1 MIMQTPTIER
11 AAKAVSDKGSAER
24 REHMESLLSFGEG
37 FRLESGITLPRI
49 DIAYETFGTL
59 NNDGTNA
66 ILVCHALTGNAHA
79 GSAGPSAVRAGWW
92 DGIIGKGKGL
102 DTDRYFVVCSNI
114 LGSCYGTTGPTSPNP
129 ATGRQYRT
137 DFPQVTVRDM
147 VRVQKRLL
155 EAIGVRRIETVIGG
169 SLGGMQVLEWGIL
182 YPDFVRTL
190 IPIATSAK
198 HSAWCIGISEAQR
211 LAIMSDPAWNGGNY
225 TEQPAQGLALARMI
239 AMISY
244 RSRPSFEAKFGRI
257 TVAGTTQERILN
269 VFDRLPYSFQIES
282 YLRYQGQKLVERFDA
297 NTYLS
302 LTRAMDLHDVSTGRG
317 SVKDALGEIKA
328 KALCVGISS
337 DVLYPTVEQQQISE
351 ALPHG
356 RYAEIES
363 IHGHDA
369 FLIECEALNGLI
381 RRFLE

>member
-1 MIMQTPTIER
+1 MNAQTIER
-11 AAKAVSDKGSAER
+11 AAARVPPTGSAER
-24 REHMESLLSFGEG
+24 REHSLLSFGEE
-37 FRLESGITLPRI
+37 FLLESGVSLPRI

-59 NNDGTNA
+59 NDEGTNA

-79 GSAGPSAVRAGWW
+79 GRKDAAGAGAGWW

-102 DTDRYFVVCSNI
+102 DTDRYFVICSNI
-114 LGSCYGTTGPTSPNP
+114 LGSCYGTTGPTSLDPG
-129 ATGRQYRT
+129 TGRQYRT
-137 DFPQVTVRDM
+137 TFPQVTVRDM

-155 EAIGVRRIETVIGG
+155 DTIGVRRIETVIGG

-182 YPDFVRTL
+182 YPDFVRTI
-190 IPIATSAK
+190 IPVATSAM

-211 LAIMSDPAWNGGNY
+211 LAIMGDPAWEGGNY
-225 TEQPAQGLALARMI
+225 TKQPAQGLALARMI

-244 RSRPSFEAKFGRI
+244 RSRLSFEGKFGRT
-257 TVAGTTQERILN
+257 TVTGANQERFPS
-269 VFDRLPYSFQIES
+269 VFDQLPYSFQIES
-282 YLRYQGQKLVERFDA
+282 YLRYQGQKLVDRFDA
-297 NTYLS
+297 NTYLL
-302 LTRAMDLHDVSTGRG
+302 LTRAMDLHDVSAGRG
-317 SVKDALGEIKA
+317 SVNDALGEIKA

-337 DVLYPTVEQQQISE
+337 DVLYPVVEQQQIAG

-369 FLIECEALNGLI
+369 FLIEFEVLNCLI
-381 RRFLE
+381 RQFLG

>member
-1 MIMQTPTIER
+1 MPAQTIER
-11 AAKAVSDKGSAER
+11 APVRASQTGSAER
-24 REHMESLLSFGEG
+24 REHMESSLSFGEK
-37 FRLESGITLPRI
+37 FLLESGYSLPRI
-49 DIAYETFGTL
+49 EIAYETFGTL

-66 ILVCHALTGNAHA
+66 IVVCHALTGNAHA
-79 GSAGPSAVRAGWW
+79 GSGGSAEVNAGWW

-114 LGSCYGTTGPTSPNP
+114 LGSCYGTTGPTSLNP

-137 DFPQVTVRDM
+137 AFPQVSVRDM
-147 VRVQKRLL
+147 VRVQKKLL
-155 EAIGVRRIETVIGG
+155 DTLGVRRIETVIGG

-211 LAIMSDPAWNGGNY
+211 LAIMSDPAWEGGNY

-244 RSRPSFEAKFGRI
+244 RSRPSFEARFGRT
-257 TVAGTTQERILN
+257 TVTGTDHERALRM
-269 VFDRLPYSFQIES
+269 FDQLPYSFQIES

-302 LTRAMDLHDVSTGRG
+302 LSRVMDLHDVSAGRG
-317 SVKDALGEIKA
+317 SVQDALGEIKG
-328 KALCVGISS
+328 KALCIGISS
-337 DVLYPTVEQQQISE
+337 DVLYPVVEQQQISE
-351 ALPHG
+351 ALPQGH
-356 RYAEIES
+356 YAEIES

-369 FLIECEALNGLI
+369 FLIEFEALNGLI

>member
-1 MIMQTPTIER
+1 MHPRTTER
-11 AAKAVSDKGSAER
+11 APVRVPQAGSTER
-24 REHMESLLSFGEG
+24 REQSLISFGEE
-37 FRLESGITLPRI
+37 FLLESGVSLPRI

-59 NNDGTNA
+59 NEDGTNA
-66 ILVCHALTGNAHA
+66 IVVCHALTGNAHA
-79 GSAGPSAVRAGWW
+79 GSKGPASGNAGWW

-114 LGSCYGTTGPTSPNP
+114 LGSCYGTTGPASLNP
-129 ATGRQYRT
+129 ATGRQYRMA
-137 DFPQVTVRDM
+137 FPQVTVRDM

-155 EAIGVRRIETVIGG
+155 DTIGVRRIETVIGG
-169 SLGGMQVLEWGIL
+169 SLGGMQVLEWGVL

-211 LAIMSDPAWNGGNY
+211 LAIMSDPAWKGGNY

-244 RSRPSFEAKFGRI
+244 RSRPSFEARFGRT
-257 TVAGTTQERILN
+257 TVTGTDHERDLRT
-269 VFDRLPYSFQIES
+269 FDQLPYSFQIES

-302 LTRAMDLHDVSTGRG
+302 LTRAMDLHDVSAGRG
-317 SVKDALGEIKA
+317 SVKDALGEVKA
-328 KALCVGISS
+328 KVLCVGISS
-337 DVLYPTVEQQQISE
+337 DVLYPVVEQQQISE
-351 ALPHG
+351 TLPHG
-356 RYAEIES
+356 RYAEIDS

-369 FLIECEALNGLI
+369 FLIEFEALNGLI